1 MPDMLELVVEPGSD
15 KRRLD
20 VYLAEVLSSHY
31 GLALATR
38 SQVQRLIRRGG
49 VSIDGRFVARPAQ
62 MIEAGQRIVVLLP
75 SAEPSLA
82 APEQIP
88 LDVVYEDQHLLVVN
102 KPRGMVVHPAAGHS
116 SGTLVNAVL
125 AHVPEL
131 RRDQDA
137 QPLRPGIVHRLD
149 RDTTGLIMVAKDH
162 VTRLRLSRQIQDRE
176 VKRSYLALCAGRL
189 NADHGEIVARI
200 ARSPRD
206 RKRMAVVREG
216 GRSAATSWRRLASFP
231 GWDLLEVSLQ
241 TGRTHQIRVHFAHI
255 GHPVAGDPVYGPR
268 AGARRGR
275 LPAPLCG
282 QALHAWQLEFEH
294 PRSGQLMFL
303 QAPPP
308 PDLAAVLREL
318 YLGSGFAIPSWLKSI
333 AAPGAQW

>member
-1 MPDMLELVVEPGSD
+1 MPQTLELIIEPGSD
-15 KRRLD
+15 EGRLD
-20 VYLAEVLSSHY
+20 VYLAEVLSTRY

-38 SQVQRLIRRGG
+38 SQIQRLIREGG
-49 VSIDGRFVARPAQ
+49 VSIDGRLVTRPAQ
-62 MIEAGQRIVVLLP
+62 MIGAGQRVAVILP
-75 SAEPSLA
+75 SAQPSRA

-88 LDVVYEDQHLLVVN
+88 LDVAYEDQYLLVVN

-162 VTRLRLSRQIQDRE
+162 ETRLKLSRQIKDRE
-176 VKRSYLALCAGRL
+176 VKRFYLALCAGRL
-189 NADHGEIVARI
+189 SADRGEIVAPI
-200 ARSPRD
+200 ARSSRD

-216 GRSAATSWRRLASFP
+216 GRSAATSWCRLATFP
-231 GWDLLEVSLQ
+231 GWDLLEVNLQ

-255 GHPVAGDPVYGPR
+255 GHPVAQDPVYGPR
-268 AGARRGR
+268 AGARGPR
-275 LPAPLCG
+275 LPVPLDG
-282 QALHAWQLEFEH
+282 QALHAWRLEFKH
-294 PRSGQLMFL
+294 PRSGQSMVL

-308 PDLAAVLREL
+308 SDLAAVLREL
-318 YLGSGFAIPSWLKSI
+318 YLRSGLALPSWLASI